1 MLLDQFSYTS
11 QKFLKFNKYL
21 TASWWPISEK
31 ESPFTPSIT
40 SPKVLKK
47 ILFQVSPKWVVKGQK
62 CLKKISSGNP
72 YQWKSHSLRPVSY
85 HLKFEKTRFSSRL
98 SYKSTTVRK
107 LKEVAFIAG
116 KSENQADRKK
126 FIRFSFDNSIANI
139 SFYALSCLK
148 FNFGYYFTFEIVF

>member
-1 MLLDQFSYTS
+1 M
-11 QKFLKFNKYL
+11 
-21 TASWWPISEK
+21 
-31 ESPFTPSIT
+31 
-40 SPKVLKK
+40 
-47 ILFQVSPKWVVKGQK
+47 VK
-62 CLKKISSGNP
+62 SG
-72 YQWKSHSLRPVSY
+72 
-85 HLKFEKTRFSSRL
+85 
-98 SYKSTTVRK
+98 